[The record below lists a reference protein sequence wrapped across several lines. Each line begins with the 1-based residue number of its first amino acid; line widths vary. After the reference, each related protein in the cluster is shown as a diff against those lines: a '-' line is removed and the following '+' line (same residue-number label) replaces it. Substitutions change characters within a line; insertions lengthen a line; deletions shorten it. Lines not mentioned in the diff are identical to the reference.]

1 MCAPLPSRRRSQR
14 NRQLNQIPHSLGRSF
29 VLTTALAKGRP
40 LSSCISFHQ
49 RAAARCLSHSMLKKR
64 DLENYKVSKYILAG
78 YHLVQWSG
86 ELTLQAYLIVVN
98 FGITLHHLRL
108 QKVRQKH
115 WPTATWAKTGQNFAF
130 PLHTGLEKHTTTGGG
145 GGD

>member
-1 MCAPLPSRRRSQR
+1 MCAPLPSPRRSQR

-64 DLENYKVSKYILAG
+64 DLKNYKVSKYILAG
-78 YHLVQWSG
+78 YHLVQCSG

-115 WPTATWAKTGQNFAF
+115 WPTWAKIGQNFVF
-130 PLHTGLEKHTTTGGG
+130 PLHTGLKKYNTTGGG

>member
-1 MCAPLPSRRRSQR
+1 MIVFNEAVNHCLRASYFTVQHKPINSLTTYHPTTNTVILFLQKKTDLCDPLPSRRRSQR

-64 DLENYKVSKYILAG
+64 DLNNYKVSKYILAR
-78 YHLVQWSG
+78 YHLVQCTMIPLS
-86 ELTLQAYLIVVN
+86 TRM
-98 FGITLHHLRL
+98 LR
-108 QKVRQKH
+108 
-115 WPTATWAKTGQNFAF
+115 
-130 PLHTGLEKHTTTGGG
+130 
-145 GGD
+145 